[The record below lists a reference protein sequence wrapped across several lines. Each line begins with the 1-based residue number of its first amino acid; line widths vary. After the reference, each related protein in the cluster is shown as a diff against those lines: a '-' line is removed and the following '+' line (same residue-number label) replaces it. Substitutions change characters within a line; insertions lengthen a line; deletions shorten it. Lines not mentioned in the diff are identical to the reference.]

1 MHKKFC
7 PKCGKTVEKLY
18 NNLCA
23 DDFLRT
29 LSLEKAFP
37 KKIVLKQCKQCGKI
51 YVNKKSA
58 ASVEG
63 ALDLFLQEVL
73 KADTIYS
80 ASYRIEGQRVHITL
94 KLRYEDLE
102 KEESFVRELV
112 VKNIVCESCSM
123 KNSGYF
129 NSILQLRVPENIL
142 QIIIDDILNQIDL
155 MRNYNQMAFIG
166 KVEKKKEGVDFYI
179 GSKDVAE
186 QIAKDLKIKYGAEI
200 KKSSKQSGY
209 LNGKKIYRDTIL
221 VRIGK

>member
-23 DDFLRT
+23 EDFLKT

-37 KKIVLKQCKQCGKI
+37 RKIVLKQCKQCRKI
-51 YVNKKSA
+51 YINKKSA
-58 ASVEG
+58 ATVEG
-63 ALDLFLQEVL
+63 ALDFFLQEVL
-73 KADTIYS
+73 RSDAIYS
-80 ASYRIEGQRVHITL
+80 ATYRVEGQKVHITL
-94 KLRYEDLE
+94 TLKYEDLE
-102 KEESFVRELV
+102 KVEGFVRELV
-112 VKNIVCESCSM
+112 IKNIVCESCSM

-129 NSILQLRVPENIL
+129 NSILQLRVPEKVL

-155 MRNYNQMAFIG
+155 MRNYNKMAFLG
-166 KVEKKKEGVDFYI
+166 KFEKKKEGVDFYI

-186 QIAKDLKIKYGAEI
+186 QIAKELKLKYGAEI

-209 LNGKKIYRDTIL
+209 LRGKKIYRDTIL